1 MVIAARLD
9 SSTPMGNVDVV
20 PDDRATG
27 DRAAT
32 DGPAI
37 PGPSGADP
45 WAGTV
50 AEVAAR
56 HGVDPLRGL
65 DATEVTARLERIGP
79 NELTAAEAEP
89 RWRRLMAQFSDPLV
103 ALLLVAIVISLTAWL
118 LEGADEAPFEAI
130 VIAVVVVL
138 NAVIGLWQEARAEA
152 AVAALARLAAPTARV
167 RRDGVPCEIPAAD
180 VVPGDVLLLA
190 EGDAVCADARLHEV
204 AMLRVAEAALT
215 GESEPVLKTVEPV
228 EGPTVVGDRVNM
240 VFSGTAISAGRGAAI
255 VTSTAMATEIGRIA
269 SMLEDTEAAPT
280 PLQREIALVGRV
292 LGIAVVAVALV
303 VLGAI
308 FATSDIDSGSD
319 VMDALLVAVS
329 LAVAAVPEGLPAIL
343 AVVLALGV
351 QRMAGRNA
359 IVKKLPSVETLGSA
373 SVICSDKTGTLT
385 RNEMT
390 IERIVT
396 ASGEAQLTGAGS
408 GAGGS
413 TGAGRLRRDGGTVTD
428 GPLWDEIALV
438 VRGGSLANDASLHEA
453 DGQLVVSGDPT
464 EAAFLVAEAELG
476 TADARLRYRRIHEL
490 PFSSDRKM
498 MSTVEVDE
506 TDPDHP
512 LVVAKGAPDVLLEHC
527 THEWVAGDAVVLT
540 AERRERIAAGVEAM
554 ADDAMRTLAVA
565 FRRLDDPDTPMDGSL
580 EEDLVFVGT
589 VGIVDPP
596 REEAR
601 EAIAQAHAA
610 GIRIVMITGDHP
622 RTAGRIAQQL
632 GITTRADDAVTGVEM
647 DAMDDATFERTVREV
662 AVFARVAPEHK
673 LRIVEAL
680 RAAGEIVAMTGDGV
694 NDAPALKAADIGV
707 AMGITGTDVSK
718 EAAEMILA
726 DDDFATIVTAVRE
739 GRSIFSGIRKF
750 LRYLLS
756 SNTGE
761 VFTMLIGVLLAAQL
775 ALDETGE
782 AIAAPLLA
790 TQILWINLLT
800 DTTLALA
807 LGIDPPVDDVMD
819 GPPRGLTDRV
829 IDREMQLGVLL
840 TGFVMAVAALVALD
854 VTLAGGWLG
863 GDGDIVEART
873 MAFTTLVVAQLFNCV
888 NSRSSRTSA
897 LRGLFTN
904 RLLWGAIALSLALQV
919 LVVNLPVLNEAFE
932 TTALSAGQWL
942 LCTALA
948 GTVLLV
954 DEIKKFA
961 LRRLR

>member
-1 MVIAARLD
+1 M
-9 SSTPMGNVDVV
+9 
-20 PDDRATG
+20 PDDRVPG
-27 DRAAT
+27 EPVAT
-32 DGPAI
+32 DGTAVDPDA
-37 PGPSGADP
+37 GTAP
-45 WAGTV
+45 WATTV

-56 HGVDPLRGL
+56 HDVDPIVGL
-65 DATEVTARLERIGP
+65 EAGEAAGRLDRVGR
-79 NELTAAEAEP
+79 NELTATEAEP
-89 RWRRLMAQFSDPLV
+89 WWRRLLAQFTDPLV
-103 ALLLVAIVISLTAWL
+103 VLLLAAIVISPTAWL

-130 VIAVVVVL
+130 VIAVVVIL

-152 AVAALARLAAPTARV
+152 AVAALARLAAPMARV
-167 RRDGVPCEIPAAD
+167 RRDGITREIPAGE

-190 EGDAVCADARLHEV
+190 EGDAVCADARLIEV
-204 AMLRVAEAALT
+204 ASLRVAEAALT
-215 GESEPVLKTVEPV
+215 GESEPVQKRVEPV
-228 EGPTVVGDRVNM
+228 DGPTVVGDRVNM
-240 VFSGTAISAGRGAAI
+240 VFSATAVSAGRGEAI

-269 SMLEDTEAAPT
+269 TMLEGTEAAPT

-292 LGIAVVAVALV
+292 LGIAVVAIALV

-308 FATSDIDSGSD
+308 FATSDIDSGGD

-396 ASGEAQLTGAGS
+396 ASGEAELV
-408 GAGGS
+408 GGS
-413 TGAGRLRRDGGTVTD
+413 PGPSGDGGAELRNEGAVVSA
-428 GPLWDEIALV
+428 GPLRDEIELV
-438 VRGGSLANDASLHEA
+438 VRGGSLANDASLHHA
-453 DGQLVVSGDPT
+453 DGQLVASGDPT
-464 EAAFLVAEAELG
+464 ETAFLVAEAELG
-476 TADARLRYRRIHEL
+476 TADARRRYRRVHEL

-506 TDPDHP
+506 TDPGHP
-512 LVVAKGAPDVLLEHC
+512 LVVSKGAPDVLLEHC
-527 THEWVAGDAVVLT
+527 THEWIAGDAVVLS
-540 AERRERIAAGVEAM
+540 AERRERIEAGIEAM

-565 FRRLDDPDTPMDGSL
+565 FRRLDDPGRPMDGSL

-596 REEAR
+596 RAEAR
-601 EAIAQAHAA
+601 EAIAEAHAA

-632 GITTRADDAVTGVEM
+632 GITARADDAVTGVEI

-673 LRIVEAL
+673 LRIVEVL
-680 RAAGEIVAMTGDGV
+680 RSGGDIVAMTGDGV

-707 AMGITGTDVSK
+707 AMGITGTEVSK

-761 VFTMLIGVLLAAQL
+761 VLTMLIGVLLAAQL

-807 LGIDPPVDDVMD
+807 LGVDPPVDDVMD

-854 VTLAGGWLG
+854 VTLVGGWLG

-919 LVVNLPVLNEAFE
+919 LVVHLPALNEAFE
-932 TTALSAGQWL
+932 TTGLSVGQWL

-948 GTVLLV
+948 STVLVV
-954 DEIKKFA
+954 DEVKKLA
-961 LRRLR
+961 LRHLA